1 VRLDLV
7 LAGSCVAACTAVEK
21 ERQVHE
27 VSSRCGYS
35 FLVEELKKQGFV
47 RVVANLLSRREILV
61 VCVRKAEK

>member
-1 VRLDLV
+1 
-7 LAGSCVAACTAVEK
+7 VEK
-21 ERQVHE
+21 ERQVRE
-27 VSSRCGYS
+27 VSSGCGYS